1 MKHIKKMKIDI
12 DKKNFEVI
20 PSVQY
25 DSNTRFLHINL
36 LNGSVPFNLT
46 GCSVKIS
53 GTKPDGTAI
62 FNNCTIINKREGFI
76 EVELTEQMNAVSG
89 VVKCEI
95 KIYDGNGVLT
105 TKQFYIEVTASVT
118 SKEITSSNE
127 FKALEEALSKVQNID
142 GKVGF
147 KVVGESIE
155 IPPIE
160 GGGSNYVHPATHPA
174 SMITG
179 LSQVAT
185 SGKFEDLIG
194 RPTKLSE
201 FQNDIGFG
209 TGSGGSSSIAIK
221 NTLDN
226 YSGST
231 LGAKMIAMFA
241 DINKNH
247 KNTPMLITLPDGII
261 EINSNL
267 RAVGWTNKIFI
278 GNTYLYYNNCDAIE
292 FVKCKHCKFYIH
304 ASSSSPLD
312 IANNTLG
319 LISPSQVK
327 DLTKRGYKITDCCYN
342 DFTFNNIIGFT
353 NGIEFYSEY
362 GREGTFYNN
371 IYFTAIWRC
380 QRPMKFKTG
389 KADDTSKQ
397 SGWITEIF
405 VHGGMFDCDDGILIG
420 QELNDRPAG
429 EPSDNYQGLKFYNLG
444 IEHVRKKEK
453 GIGIYFLQG
462 RNNAVINPRFEGSLG
477 EGNDTSG
484 AYILV
489 KESGDACNNRIETSN
504 YPINIGRVQLNYAE
518 KQFAK
523 QTYDNHAGSY
533 IEGDLYHRREENGKI
548 LDFKLGYKAIATP
561 GKMVYEARNLSDYYL
576 NRALPNTF
584 NYTYGATEFAKIKV
598 AEGVIKKIGY
608 IN

>member
-1 MKHIKKMKIDI
+1 MKHIKKIKIDI
-12 DKKNFEVI
+12 DKKNFEII

-25 DSNTRFLHINL
+25 DSNTRFLHIHL
-36 LNGSVPFNLT
+36 LNGSVPLNLS

-53 GTKPDGTAI
+53 GTKQDGTAI
-62 FNNCTIINKREGFI
+62 FNNCTVISEKEGFV

-89 VVKCEI
+89 TLKCEL
-95 KIYDGNGVLT
+95 KIYSANGVLT
-105 TKQFYIEVTASVT
+105 TKQFSIDITSSVT
-118 SKEITSSNE
+118 SKEVTSSNE

-160 GGGSNYVHPATHPA
+160 GGGSNYVHPPTHPA

-179 LSQVAT
+179 LSTIAT

-194 RPTKLSE
+194 KPTKLSE

-209 TGSGGSSSIAIK
+209 TGSGGSSSITIK

-247 KNTPMLITLPDGII
+247 QNTPMLITLPDGII
-261 EINSNL
+261 EITSNL

-304 ASSSSPLD
+304 ASSSSQLD

-327 DLTKRGYKITDCCYN
+327 DLTKRGYKISDCSYN

-362 GREGTFYNN
+362 GKEGTCYNN
-371 IYFTAIWRC
+371 VYYAAIWRC
-380 QRPMKFKTG
+380 QRPYIFRTG
-389 KADDTSKQ
+389 KASDDTASKQ
-397 SGWITEIF
+397 SGWVTEIF
-405 VHGGMFDCDDGILIG
+405 IYGGMFDCDDGVLIG
-420 QELNDRPAG
+420 QEVDQRPEN
-429 EPSDNYQGLKFYNLG
+429 EPSDNYQGLKFYNVG
-444 IEHVRKKEK
+444 VEHIRKKEK
-453 GIGIYFLQG
+453 GAGFYFLQG
-462 RNNAVINPRFEGSLG
+462 KNNVIINPRFEGSLG
-477 EGNDTSG
+477 AGNDTSG
-484 AYILV
+484 AYILI
-489 KESGDACNNRIETSN
+489 KESADAWNNKIETSN
-504 YPINIGRVQLNYAE
+504 YPINIDRVILNYAE
-518 KQFAK
+518 KQSDGIK
-523 QTYDNHAGSY
+523 DCICGSY
-533 IEGDLYHRREENGKI
+533 IAGDLRNNQDGRIGEKM
-548 LDFKLGYKAIATP
+548 IATP
-561 GKMVYEARNLSDYYL
+561 GKLFFEVHNMPEWYFNNYAK
-576 NRALPNTF
+576 PNTV
-584 NYTYGATEFAKIKV
+584 NYKFTETEFAKVKCSNGTIKT
-598 AEGVIKKIGY
+598 IGY
-608 IN
+608 TS